1 MTVVPNEPLRV
12 PHVGARAAR
21 VAAAPQDA
29 WRTDSV
35 DRKRAYAKRRGLDV
49 TKLRTSGQLDRAL
62 EKVVGNPDF
71 LPGRWIRRAR
81 AAAEAVGRVKRA
93 DGAFGTG
100 FLVSPW
106 LMMTNHHVLETEDTA
121 AEATV
126 TFRYE
131 EDDNDELQGTVRLAL
146 QPERCFVTS
155 PVVDGLDMT
164 LVAVAP
170 TSDGLAPGAA
180 FGCIPAQG
188 LTGKVLVGEPVNI
201 VQHPDGR
208 PRQIAIRYNL
218 LLSVDDAV
226 SLTYSTDT
234 LPGSSGAPVLS
245 DRWELV
251 ALHHSSR
258 TIKEVVANV
267 GIRTSAIVA
276 HVRALTEDPDAV
288 ASAGSDAA
296 ELLEEFLKLGDTP
309 T

>member
-35 DRKRAYAKRRGLDV
+35 ARKRAYAKRRGLDID
-49 TKLRTSGQLDRAL
+49 KLRTTKQLNQAL

-81 AAAEAVGRVKRA
+81 AAAEAVGRIKRA

-106 LMMTNHHVLETEDTA
+106 LMMTNHHVLETAPTA
-121 AEATV
+121 ADATV

-131 EDDNDELQGTVRLAL
+131 EDDNEELQGTVRLAL

-155 PVVDGLDMT
+155 PVDDLDMT
-164 LVAVAP
+164 LVAIAP
-170 TSDGLAPGAA
+170 TSDGQAPGAT
-180 FGCIPAQG
+180 FGCIPAVG
-188 LTGKVLVGEPVNI
+188 VTGKALIGEPVNI

-208 PRQIAIRYNL
+208 PRQIAIRHNL

-226 SLTYSTDT
+226 ALTYSTDT

-258 TIKEVVANV
+258 TTKGVVANV
-267 GIRTSAIVA
+267 GIRASAIVA
-276 HVRALTEDPDAV
+276 HIRGLTEDPAALAQAGGDAE
-288 ASAGSDAA
+288 